1 MVKKMSKKI
10 LDQKGRLRNKII
22 SFRMSK
28 EEAELL
34 DRRVLM
40 SGLTKQDFIVNSLL
54 GKEIAVYGNPYVFR
68 NLQDELIRF
77 INLYGTKID
86 NDADDEMI
94 TLALKTILAMRKRV
108 KQKYLLVKQI
118 LMKALFNKVFVRM
131 FLRFRIMR
139 YGTGYAIPHFLSRE

>member
-1 MVKKMSKKI
+1 MSI
-10 LDQKGRLRNKII
+10 
-22 SFRMSK
+22 

-54 GKEIAVYGNPYVFR
+54 GKEIAVYGNSYVFR
-68 NLQDELIRF
+68 SLQDEHIRF

-94 TLALKTILAMRKRV
+94 TLALKSILAMRKRV
-108 KQKYLLVKQI
+108 KQKYLLVEQI
-118 LMKALFNKVFVRM
+118 PMKALF
-131 FLRFRIMR
+131 
-139 YGTGYAIPHFLSRE
+139 

>member
-1 MVKKMSKKI
+1 MVKKMSKKN

-54 GKEIAVYGNPYVFR
+54 GKEITVYGNPYVFR
-68 NLQDELIRF
+68 SLQDELIKF
-77 INLYGTKID
+77 IKLYGKGLED
-86 NDADDEMI
+86 ENDDEMLEL
-94 TLALKTILAMRKRV
+94 TLKTILAMRKKGKTEV
-108 KQKYLLVKQI
+108 YPV
-118 LMKALFNKVFVRM
+118 
-131 FLRFRIMR
+131 
-139 YGTGYAIPHFLSRE
+139 

>member
-1 MVKKMSKKI
+1 MVKKMSKKN
-10 LDQKGRLRNKII
+10 LDQKGHLRNKII

-40 SGLTKQDFIVNSLL
+40 SGLTKQGFIVNSLL

-68 NLQDELIRF
+68 SLQDELIRF

-94 TLALKTILAMRKRV
+94 TLALKTILAMRK
-108 KQKYLLVKQI
+108 KGKTE
-118 LMKALFNKVFVRM
+118 VF
-131 FLRFRIMR
+131 I
-139 YGTGYAIPHFLSRE
+139 G

>member
-1 MVKKMSKKI
+1 MVKKMSKKN

-34 DRRVLM
+34 DRGVLM

-54 GKEIAVYGNPYVFR
+54 GKEIAVYSNPYVFR
-68 NLQDELIRF
+68 SLQDELIWF

-94 TLALKTILAMRKRV
+94 TLALKTILAMRK
-108 KQKYLLVKQI
+108 KGKTE
-118 LMKALFNKVFVRM
+118 VF
-131 FLRFRIMR
+131 I
-139 YGTGYAIPHFLSRE
+139 G

>member
-1 MVKKMSKKI
+1 MVKKTSKKN

-54 GKEIAVYGNPYVFR
+54 GKEIAVYGNSYVFR
-68 NLQDELIRF
+68 SLQDEHIRF

-94 TLALKTILAMRKRV
+94 TLALKTILAMRKKV

-118 LMKALFNKVFVRM
+118 PMKALF
-131 FLRFRIMR
+131 
-139 YGTGYAIPHFLSRE
+139 

>member
-1 MVKKMSKKI
+1 MVKKMSKKN
-10 LDQKGRLRNKII
+10 LDQKGHLRNKII

-68 NLQDELIRF
+68 SLQDELIKF
-77 INLYGTKID
+77 IKLYGKGLED
-86 NDADDEMI
+86 EDDDEMLEL
-94 TLALKTILAMRKRV
+94 TLKTILAMRKKGKTEV
-108 KQKYLLVKQI
+108 YPV
-118 LMKALFNKVFVRM
+118 
-131 FLRFRIMR
+131 
-139 YGTGYAIPHFLSRE
+139 

>member
-1 MVKKMSKKI
+1 MVKKMSKKN

-40 SGLTKQDFIVNSLL
+40 SGLTKQDFIVNSLI

-68 NLQDELIRF
+68 SLQDELIKF
-77 INLYGTKID
+77 IKLYDKELED
-86 NDADDEMI
+86 ENDDEMLEL
-94 TLALKTILAMRKRV
+94 TLKTILAMRKKGKTEV
-108 KQKYLLVKQI
+108 YPV
-118 LMKALFNKVFVRM
+118 
-131 FLRFRIMR
+131 
-139 YGTGYAIPHFLSRE
+139 

>member
-1 MVKKMSKKI
+1 MSKKN

-68 NLQDELIRF
+68 SLQDELIKF
-77 INLYGTKID
+77 IKLYGKGLED
-86 NDADDEMI
+86 ENDDEMLEL
-94 TLALKTILAMRKRV
+94 TLKTILAMRK
-108 KQKYLLVKQI
+108 KGK
-118 LMKALFNKVFVRM
+118 
-131 FLRFRIMR
+131 
-139 YGTGYAIPHFLSRE
+139 TGVYPV

>member
-1 MVKKMSKKI
+1 MVKKMSKKN

-40 SGLTKQDFIVNSLL
+40 SGLTKQDFIVNFLL
-54 GKEIAVYGNPYVFR
+54 RKEIAVYDNPYVFR
-68 NLQDELIRF
+68 SLQDELIRF

-94 TLALKTILAMRKRV
+94 TLALQTA
-108 KQKYLLVKQI
+108 QPN
-118 LMKALFNKVFVRM
+118 FSD
-131 FLRFRIMR
+131 
-139 YGTGYAIPHFLSRE
+139 LS

>member
-1 MVKKMSKKI
+1 MVKKTSKKN

-68 NLQDELIRF
+68 SLQDELIKF
-77 INLYGTKID
+77 IKLYGKGLED
-86 NDADDEMI
+86 ENDEMLEL
-94 TLALKTILAMRKRV
+94 TLKTILAMREKGKTEV
-108 KQKYLLVKQI
+108 YPV
-118 LMKALFNKVFVRM
+118 
-131 FLRFRIMR
+131 
-139 YGTGYAIPHFLSRE
+139 